1 MCEQSRLESEGRPV
15 SLEELILLGREN
27 ETNRALSE
35 STVITVYGVIT
46 LLPIQSV
53 RFFTDLLGTGCAPCL
68 CTVQCREYL
77 VLFPTRRAAR
87 ALPEEIKAFRAPHVK
102 GPTHQS
108 HPTCHIHSKGALM
121 LASEGLSRD
130 TLVRRACTK
139 LQYERRSETRSP
151 GSVDRGVGK
160 ARLLS
165 TYLPTLQCPTERAR
179 QFLALRYG
187 QGSERIKTV
196 FEKLHLG
203 SPCV

>member
-1 MCEQSRLESEGRPV
+1 M
-15 SLEELILLGREN
+15 LGKEN

-68 CTVQCREYL
+68 CTVQYL

-108 HPTCHIHSKGALM
+108 HPTCHIHSKGASM
-121 LASEGLSRD
+121 LASEGLP
-130 TLVRRACTK
+130 V
-139 LQYERRSETRSP
+139 P
-151 GSVDRGVGK
+151 GYIG
-160 ARLLS
+160 
-165 TYLPTLQCPTERAR
+165 T
-179 QFLALRYG
+179 
-187 QGSERIKTV
+187 
-196 FEKLHLG
+196 
-203 SPCV
+203 PCMY